1 MSAAYSIGRPP
12 AASRESVGRTT
23 IPSGTP
29 ITPSGIPSSRNALL
43 NAVTLPAAS
52 VEATAVTTMNVSC
65 VAPRPIA
72 RGAISTNARR
82 DWGSYRSIL
91 NA

>member
-1 MSAAYSIGRPP
+1 M
-12 AASRESVGRTT
+12 
-23 IPSGTP
+23 
-29 ITPSGIPSSRNALL
+29 NALL

-72 RGAISTNARR
+72 RGAISTNACRA
-82 DWGSYRSIL
+82 WGSYRSIL